1 MIKSPLDTF
10 EEKLPKT
17 QELIQNIIEKLGM
30 QIPILLNLLTIIII
44 IFQRSPRLT
53 CKKN

>member
-30 QIPILLNLLTIIII
+30 QILLNLLTLI
-44 IFQRSPRLT
+44 
-53 CKKN
+53 

>member
-1 MIKSPLDTF
+1 MRKKRIELIFSITYFIYMIKSPLDTF

-30 QIPILLNLLTIIII
+30 QILLNLLTLI
-44 IFQRSPRLT
+44 
-53 CKKN
+53 